1 MDYCAIGQIVKT
13 RGLIGCLK
21 AISFAQTP
29 NIFNGLKDIYLEK
42 TAGEKNKYNI
52 RKIDI
57 TGKFLFIELEGIASA
72 ELAEHLVGGTIFLPK
87 KMMPELPEGEYYWQ
101 DIIGL
106 NVVGEDGE
114 NLGKIESIFPTGSND
129 VYVCKGSHRE
139 ILLPATAD
147 VIKKIDIQRRVMEV
161 KLPKGLLYINDV

>member
-1 MDYCAIGQIVKT
+1 MNLFAIGQIVKT
-13 RGLIGCLK
+13 RGIRGCLK
-21 AISFAQTP
+21 AVSYAQTL
-29 NIFNGLKDIYLEK
+29 NIFTGLKDIYIEK
-42 TAGEKNKYNI
+42 KAGQKDKYTI

-57 TGKFLFIELEGIASA
+57 TGKFLFIEIEGITNI
-72 ELAEHLVGGTIFLPK
+72 ELAGQLVGGTIFLPK
-87 KMMPELPEGEYYWQ
+87 EMMPELPEGEYYWQ

-106 NVVGEDGE
+106 SVVGENGE
-114 NLGKIESIFPTGSND
+114 NLGKVESIFPTGSND

-161 KLPKGLLYINDV
+161 KLPKGLL

>member
-1 MDYCAIGQIVKT
+1 LNKTEMDFFAIGQIVKT

-21 AISFAQTP
+21 AISYAQTQ
-29 NIFNGLKDIYLEK
+29 NIFTGLKYIYIEK
-42 TAGEKNKYNI
+42 RAGEKNKYNI

-72 ELAEHLVGGTIFLPK
+72 ELAGHLVGGTIFLPK
-87 KMMPELPEGEYYWQ
+87 EMMPELPEGEYYWQ

-106 NVVGEDGE
+106 NVVGENGE
-114 NLGKIESIFPTGSND
+114 NLGKVESIFPTGSND

-139 ILLPATAD
+139 ILLPATTE
-147 VIKKIDIQRRVMEV
+147 VIKKIDMARRVIQV
-161 KLPKGLLYINDV
+161 KLPKGLL